1 MGMHPIAGYASLTL
15 ARVTDTKDPDARGR
29 VKVKL
34 VAVDME
40 LWAEVAVASAGKKYG
55 VHLLPKI
62 DEVVVVAFLDPEMA
76 VVMGALWTGSSP
88 LPAEAGEV
96 EKRYSITMPSGSVL
110 YFDDDG
116 QAKVVVTTP
125 AGPKVTITD
134 EAGGKIMAEV
144 KGNSV
149 TITTSK
155 VEIQASSEVTVQAGQ
170 VKVSA
175 GMVTVDAGMSKF
187 SGVVK
192 CDTLIANSVVGSSYT
207 PGAGNIW

>member
-1 MGMHPIAGYASLTL
+1 MGAHPLAALANLTL
-15 ARVTDTKDPDARGR
+15 ARVIDTDDPDSRGR

-34 VAVDME
+34 LAVDME
-40 LWAEVAVASAGKKYG
+40 LWAEVAVPSAGSRYG
-55 VHLLPKI
+55 VHLLPKR
-62 DEVVVVAFLDPEMA
+62 DEIVVVAFLDPEMA
-76 VVMGALWTGSSP
+76 VVLGALWAGASP
-88 LPAEAGEV
+88 LPAEAGTV

-110 YFDDDG
+110 YLDDEA
-116 QAKVVVTTP
+116 QAKVVLTTP

-134 EAGGKIMAEV
+134 EAGGKIKAEV
-144 KGNSV
+144 GGNSV

-192 CDTLIANSVVGSSYT
+192 CDTLISNAVVSSSYT

>member
-1 MGMHPIAGYASLTL
+1 MGMHPIAGFASMTL
-15 ARVTDTKDPDARGR
+15 ARVTDTQDPDSRGR

-34 VAVDME
+34 LAVDMA
-40 LWAEVAVASAGKKYG
+40 LWAEVAVPSAGKKYG

-62 DEVVVVAFLDPEMA
+62 DEIVVVAFLDHERA

-88 LPAEAGEV
+88 LPKEAGEV

-110 YFDDDG
+110 YFDDTVE
-116 QAKVVVTTP
+116 AKVVVTTP
-125 AGPKVTITD
+125 AGPKLTISD
-134 EAGGKIMAEV
+134 DDGGKITAEV
-144 KGNSV
+144 SGNSV

-155 VEIQASSEVTVQAGQ
+155 VEIQATSEVTVQAGQ

-207 PGAGNIW
+207 PGAGNMW